1 MITSWKDELAD
12 MLNVSVTYD
21 TCSVRNYN
29 RIFYLGDT
37 VCLRSA
43 SGYEQPV
50 LTINKFKAVDNEI
63 EAECLWFDKN
73 NNLCRSLISLS
84 ALTVVQS
91 NGKTFTKDSS

>member
-1 MITSWKDELAD
+1 MIASWKDELAD
-12 MLNVSVTYD
+12 MLNVSLTYD
-21 TCSVRNYN
+21 TYQVKSCD

-37 VCLRSA
+37 VCIRSA

-50 LTINKFKAVDNEI
+50 LTINKFKVVDNDI

-73 NNLCRSLISLS
+73 NNLCRSLIALA